1 MISLLF
7 GRMEHHAMQSRG
19 SEEIISKIKGIELL
33 NQMKLVNPRLS
44 VDEIDRL
51 IKRLNK
57 KTEANGI
64 KLRMVENHFNT
75 FMPSKIMIVGDEK

>member
-1 MISLLF
+1 
-7 GRMEHHAMQSRG
+7 MQSRG